1 MKGLEIPMVNFFC
14 STGASVATGAC
25 VAGACVA
32 GASVAGVV
40 HAASIDTMVMTT
52 VANKINFLVDMIIF
66 SLRFFDLF
74 ADFLKPFDFFAA
86 VPPY

>member
-1 MKGLEIPMVNFFC
+1 
-14 STGASVATGAC
+14 
-25 VAGACVA
+25 
-32 GASVAGVV
+32 V